1 MLFSG
6 NMCLSNIRRQIPQ
19 RIKHRHIYTHRIS
32 TYIKVKT
39 PYIIHS
45 NVLGPDCW
53 NAIPRAS
60 STHVSVNQGFAVY
73 RYSVSWMWH
82 VLVQWP
88 MLPPRDE
95 LGLLE
100 GRLGNLSVFGISG
113 TGWVRELG
121 RSRRLA
127 VSDMAAA
134 DKLETVKGETSRRL
148 RGERGEGECQ
158 VEWGSFCARWP
169 ELPFWL

>member
-1 MLFSG
+1 
-6 NMCLSNIRRQIPQ
+6 
-19 RIKHRHIYTHRIS
+19 
-32 TYIKVKT
+32 
-39 PYIIHS
+39 
-45 NVLGPDCW
+45 
-53 NAIPRAS
+53 
-60 STHVSVNQGFAVY
+60 
-73 RYSVSWMWH
+73 

-134 DKLETVKGETSRRL
+134 DKPENVKGGTSLRL